1 MTIHFLSMAQAL
13 HHIVNPNKS
22 IQTYNKS
29 TMMFYYFRPSLADQH
44 KVGFFTLDR
53 CSQTEVTEVV
63 ELKDMTEVLQ
73 LLLKA
78 SFVYFFWGEW
88 QWHIFT

>member
-1 MTIHFLSMAQAL
+1 
-13 HHIVNPNKS
+13 
-22 IQTYNKS
+22 
-29 TMMFYYFRPSLADQH
+29 MFYYFRPSLADQH

-78 SFVYFFWGEW
+78 SFIYCFLGITYF
-88 QWHIFT
+88 HMIAHV

>member
-1 MTIHFLSMAQAL
+1 MWLIPINQSKRIIKDVL
-13 HHIVNPNKS
+13 
-22 IQTYNKS
+22 YD
-29 TMMFYYFRPSLADQH
+29 FRPSLADQQ

-73 LLLKA
+73 LLIKA
-78 SFVYFFWGEW
+78 SFIYYFLGIIYF
-88 QWHIFT
+88 HMIAHV